1 MIKKQT
7 RTIKNT
13 IFRNVFFSVCTAAAS
28 AMLALLVIVFI
39 FYINS
44 MKSEII
50 SSTEHTADY
59 LNHLKDN
66 ETRLEFLH
74 AMFDEMQSERK
85 TLITETGEVI
95 YDNDAD
101 ADQMENHLARPEVKS
116 ASETGSGEASRSSE
130 TVGKRIYYYAIKLDD
145 GMILRSAK
153 PLNVITNTIS
163 ILIPACILLMLLIIM
178 GTGVVSKHITRKIM
192 KPIYSIDI
200 NNIDKD
206 NIYQEL
212 LPFFERIEEENA
224 EKEKTEAIR
233 REFSANVSHE
243 LKTPLTSISGYAQ
256 MITNGMAKPEDIT
269 MFGLKIEKEAERL
282 ILLIEDIIRL
292 SNLDE
297 SSGIAEPEP
306 IRLDEVVIETISHL
320 EPQIKRRDVS
330 VYFSGDESVILGQR
344 TLICELC
351 YNIIDN
357 AIKYNKPGGRIDVY
371 VGKSPEGTEFSVA
384 DTGIGIAEEDL
395 ERVFERFYR
404 VDKSHSKTVGGTGLG
419 LSIVKHAAMLHNA
432 KIDIQSELGKGT
444 TIKVIFTPAE

>member
-1 MIKKQT
+1 
-7 RTIKNT
+7 
-13 IFRNVFFSVCTAAAS
+13 
-28 AMLALLVIVFI
+28 
-39 FYINS
+39 
-44 MKSEII
+44 
-50 SSTEHTADY
+50 
-59 LNHLKDN
+59 
-66 ETRLEFLH
+66 
-74 AMFDEMQSERK
+74 
-85 TLITETGEVI
+85 
-95 YDNDAD
+95 
-101 ADQMENHLARPEVKS
+101 
-116 ASETGSGEASRSSE
+116 
-130 TVGKRIYYYAIKLDD
+130 
-145 GMILRSAK
+145 
-153 PLNVITNTIS
+153 
-163 ILIPACILLMLLIIM
+163 
-178 GTGVVSKHITRKIM
+178 
-192 KPIYSIDI
+192 
-200 NNIDKD
+200 
-206 NIYQEL
+206 
-212 LPFFERIEEENA
+212 
-224 EKEKTEAIR
+224 
-233 REFSANVSHE
+233 
-243 LKTPLTSISGYAQ
+243 
-256 MITNGMAKPEDIT
+256 

-297 SSGIAEPEP
+297 SSGIAEPEQ

-320 EPQIKRRDVS
+320 EPQIKHRDVS

-395 ERVFERFYR
+395 ERIFERFYR